1 MSFPEQAVRSLVIT
15 TGMKNAG
22 KGNAAGYFP
31 HGSAFPLPV
40 NSASKYD

>member
-22 KGNAAGYFP
+22 KGMLPAISRMAAFFP
-31 HGSAFPLPV
+31 FRQLRI
-40 NSASKYD
+40 KI